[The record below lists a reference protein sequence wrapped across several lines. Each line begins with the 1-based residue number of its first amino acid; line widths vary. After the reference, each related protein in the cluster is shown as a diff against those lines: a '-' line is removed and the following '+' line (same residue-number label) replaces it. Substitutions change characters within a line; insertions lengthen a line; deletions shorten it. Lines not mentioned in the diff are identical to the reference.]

1 MALKKL
7 VDENNP
13 TQAQILNDIRIKLR
27 SETFTR
33 QSILEVIR
41 GWALVLPKSLQMMMI
56 RLSWVSYPE
65 LVRLLY
71 IQFAMTHYIQ
81 AQGAQ
86 LMPTLSY
93 QRLHVNQVLSEDELQ
108 SKLRKTAAN
117 SHDLQVLQ
125 SFMTFN
131 KAVLKTKSV
140 TSFFGICTCTYI
152 DWQWPLQ
159 LLPAHQSRPVLP
171 PRSVLSARCRISEQ
185 AFWHL
190 FRSRFRVPR
199 FSRTV

>member
-13 TQAQILNDIRIKLR
+13 TQAQILNDIRVKLR

-33 QSILEVIR
+33 QSILDVIQR
-41 GWALVLPKSLQMMMI
+41 YASLVYCPRPTTMNHNLNVPS
-56 RLSWVSYPE
+56 SYPD
-65 LVRLLY
+65 LIRLLY
-71 IQFAMTHYIQ
+71 IQFAMIHYIQ

-93 QRLHVNQVLSEDELQ
+93 QRLHVNQILSEEELGN
-108 SKLRKTAAN
+108 KLRKSALN

-131 KAVLKTKSV
+131 KAVLKTKYVRITTFGHRV
-140 TSFFGICTCTYI
+140 TIIDIC
-152 DWQWPLQ
+152 
-159 LLPAHQSRPVLP
+159 PAFISLR
-171 PRSVLSARCRISEQ
+171 RSVCHSA
-185 AFWHL
+185 
-190 FRSRFRVPR
+190 
-199 FSRTV
+199 